1 MIQTCWRRLKNLE
14 KIYSSLFLLSYLL
27 FQKNNNLKFDWIAW
41 SETISKIIEL
51 LDKKSS

>member
-14 KIYSSLFLLSYLL
+14 KIYSSLFLVNFLL
-27 FQKNNNLKFDWIAW
+27 LLKNNNLKIDWIAW